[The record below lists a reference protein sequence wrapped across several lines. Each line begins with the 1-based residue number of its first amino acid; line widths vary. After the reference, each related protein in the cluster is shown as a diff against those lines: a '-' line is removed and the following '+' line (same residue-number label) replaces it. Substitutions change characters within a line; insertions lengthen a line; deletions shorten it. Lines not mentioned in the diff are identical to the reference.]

1 MSGLA
6 SHFFIYF
13 VFEYNPTKTLRNGME
28 FLGLL
33 LSLAAILIAFKKPEK
48 ENWAFGILMVVWLV
62 ELIIFIA
69 HSSSVLPNIN
79 L

>member
-1 MSGLA
+1 
-6 SHFFIYF
+6 
-13 VFEYNPTKTLRNGME
+13 ME

-33 LSLAAILIAFKKPEK
+33 LSLATILIAFKKPEK

-62 ELIIFIA
+62 ELVIFIA
-69 HSSSVLPNIN
+69 HSSSVLPNMN

>member
-1 MSGLA
+1 
-6 SHFFIYF
+6 
-13 VFEYNPTKTLRNGME
+13 ME

-33 LSLAAILIAFKKPEK
+33 LNLVAVLIAFKKPEK
-48 ENWAFGILMVVWLV
+48 ENWAFGILIVVWLV

-69 HSSSVLPNIN
+69 HSSSVLPNMN

>member
-1 MSGLA
+1 
-6 SHFFIYF
+6 
-13 VFEYNPTKTLRNGME
+13 ME

-33 LSLAAILIAFKKPEK
+33 LSLIAIFIVFKKPEK
-48 ENWAFGILMVVWLV
+48 ENLAFGILIVVWLV
-62 ELIIFIA
+62 ELVIFIA

>member
-1 MSGLA
+1 
-6 SHFFIYF
+6 
-13 VFEYNPTKTLRNGME
+13 ME

-33 LSLAAILIAFKKPEK
+33 LSLVAVLVAFKKPEK
-48 ENWAFGILMVVWLV
+48 ENWTFGILMVVWLV

-69 HSSSVLPNIN
+69 HSSSVLPNMN

>member
-1 MSGLA
+1 
-6 SHFFIYF
+6 
-13 VFEYNPTKTLRNGME
+13 ME

-33 LSLAAILIAFKKPEK
+33 LNLAAILVAFKKPEK

-69 HSSSVLPNIN
+69 HSSSVLPNMN

>member
-1 MSGLA
+1 
-6 SHFFIYF
+6 
-13 VFEYNPTKTLRNGME
+13 ME
-28 FLGLL
+28 FLGLI
-33 LSLAAILIAFKKPEK
+33 LSLATILIAFKKPEK

-69 HSSSVLPNIN
+69 HSSSVLPNMN

>member
-1 MSGLA
+1 
-6 SHFFIYF
+6 
-13 VFEYNPTKTLRNGME
+13 ME

-33 LSLAAILIAFKKPEK
+33 LTLIAIFWAYKNPKR
-48 ENWAFGILMVVWLV
+48 ENFAFGILIVVWLV
-62 ELIIFIA
+62 ELTIFIA

>member
-1 MSGLA
+1 
-6 SHFFIYF
+6 
-13 VFEYNPTKTLRNGME
+13 ME

-33 LSLAAILIAFKKPEK
+33 LSLVAIFIALKKPEK
-48 ENWAFGILMVVWLV
+48 ENWAFGILVIVWLV

-69 HSSSVLPNIN
+69 HSSSVLPNMN

>member
-1 MSGLA
+1 
-6 SHFFIYF
+6 
-13 VFEYNPTKTLRNGME
+13 ME

-33 LSLAAILIAFKKPEK
+33 LSLFAILVVFKKPEK

-69 HSSSVLPNIN
+69 HSSSVLPNMN

>member
-1 MSGLA
+1 
-6 SHFFIYF
+6 
-13 VFEYNPTKTLRNGME
+13 ME

-33 LSLAAILIAFKKPEK
+33 LSLIAIFIAFKKPEK
-48 ENWAFGILMVVWLV
+48 ENLAFGILIVVWLV
-62 ELIIFIA
+62 ELVIFIA

>member
-1 MSGLA
+1 
-6 SHFFIYF
+6 
-13 VFEYNPTKTLRNGME
+13 ME

-33 LSLAAILIAFKKPEK
+33 LSLFAVLVAFKKPEK

>member
-1 MSGLA
+1 MK
-6 SHFFIYF
+6 
-13 VFEYNPTKTLRNGME
+13 NLRNGME
-28 FLGLL
+28 FLGLI

-48 ENWAFGILMVVWLV
+48 ENWAFGILIVVWLV

-69 HSSSVLPNIN
+69 HSSSVLPNMN

>member
-1 MSGLA
+1 
-6 SHFFIYF
+6 
-13 VFEYNPTKTLRNGME
+13 ME

-33 LSLAAILIAFKKPEK
+33 LSLAAILTAFKKPEK

-69 HSSSVLPNIN
+69 HSSSVLPNMN

>member
-1 MSGLA
+1 
-6 SHFFIYF
+6 
-13 VFEYNPTKTLRNGME
+13 ME

-33 LSLAAILIAFKKPEK
+33 LSLAAILIVFKKPEK

-62 ELIIFIA
+62 ELVIFIA
-69 HSSSVLPNIN
+69 HSSSVLPNMN

>member
-1 MSGLA
+1 
-6 SHFFIYF
+6 
-13 VFEYNPTKTLRNGME
+13 ME

-33 LSLAAILIAFKKPEK
+33 LSLFAILIAFKKPEK

-62 ELIIFIA
+62 ELVIFIA
-69 HSSSVLPNIN
+69 HSSSVLPDMN

>member
-1 MSGLA
+1 
-6 SHFFIYF
+6 
-13 VFEYNPTKTLRNGME
+13 ME

-33 LSLAAILIAFKKPEK
+33 LSLAAVLIAFKKPEK
-48 ENWAFGILMVVWLV
+48 ENWAFGILIVVWLV

-69 HSSSVLPNIN
+69 HSSSVLPNMN